1 MEKDQ
6 ETSHDSA
13 DYYGSIG
20 YNMSKLDHALEEL
33 IAAILDSDEYREYDR
48 ARNEVKQYPE
58 WKALA
63 DEFRERIFVLQS
75 SDDSAFEQ
83 FDRLEKE
90 YAEVTENPVTREF
103 LAAELAFCRMMQDIN
118 LRMTDAIHFE

>member
-1 MEKDQ
+1 
-6 ETSHDSA
+6 
-13 DYYGSIG
+13 
-20 YNMSKLDHALEEL
+20 MSKLDHALEDL

-48 ARNEVKQYPE
+48 ARNKVKQYPE

-83 FDRLEKE
+83 FDRLEEE
-90 YAEVTENPVTREF
+90 YAEVTENPVIHEF